1 MAFNQ
6 RDLTARLREA
16 SQQINAELLEFVS
29 RDILDEVAA
38 ATDAANQ
45 EIDNS
50 EATCETLLHITQA
63 ATIAGELLETA
74 RQLTAVQAVQTGST
88 LRDAAAAAGV
98 STNAINRW
106 MAKDNEVA
114 SVPDNVWWTTA
125 AQQRSADEEAD
136 AETGD
141 FSTATVA
148 GEHTAE
154 NHSAAPLSEETA
166 PHVET
171 NAPSSEGTN
180 QQA

>member
-16 SQQINAELLEFVS
+16 SQQINAELLEFVA

-38 ATDAANQ
+38 ATEAANQ
-45 EIDNS
+45 EIRSAD
-50 EATCETLLHITQA
+50 ATCETLLRITEV

-74 RQLTAVQAVQTGST
+74 RQFTAVQAVQTGST

-125 AQQRSADEEAD
+125 AQQRSTDEEAD
-136 AETGD
+136 AETDD
-141 FSTATVA
+141 FFTAHEP
-148 GEHTAE
+148 GERTAE
-154 NHSAAPLSEETA
+154 NHSAAELSEPTPA
-166 PHVET
+166 PATSNSPLPQGDE
-171 NAPSSEGTN
+171 
-180 QQA
+180 QQQ